1 MKFTFAPE
9 SRPLEG
15 YTIKRA
21 IYRGGFGEVY
31 YALSDAGREVAL
43 KLLQHNTDVELRG
56 VQQCLNLSHP
66 NLVTIFDVRQDGDGD
81 HWIIME
87 YIAGETLDTT
97 LRRQSSGMPVETVR
111 SWLRGLTDGMT
122 YLHSRGLVHRDLKP
136 ANMFMEN
143 GVVKIGDVGLSKFI
157 APSRHSAQTQSVGTV
172 HYMAPEVAKGRYG
185 REVDIYAIGI
195 ILYEMLTG
203 KLPFDG
209 ESTGEILMKHLSEP
223 PDLSPLPP
231 RIRPVIEK
239 ALQKDPKE
247 RFSRVEALQRAFE
260 EAVLGVS
267 SPKSTEEVPDAPG
280 HARVPDRLRSPTAG
294 YAQLREGQTHR
305 KKGSKGCGTA
315 CGPTPAWVKGVAFG
329 GLGLLGMGTVFGWD
343 LSFPMVVSILFFSGL
358 IAYSNSKKAEKK
370 SKLNQVRQAAAVKVS
385 TPQPQPPRV
394 RQSWGTTGDLLGSM
408 FLTVPISVM
417 LITCLA
423 ALKPSLLGGARSLSE
438 VDPANIGLFAL
449 ASILSSW
456 VLISIPFSILRAPEN
471 RFRRISRYHYGLAG
485 LFVGVVVYLIE
496 QFLMVADLGTP
507 SRAIFSRLGDQS
519 LFIDGV
525 PSWIGFM
532 AFFAVLFSFAN
543 WQQLSS
549 PRRKDRF
556 SIAAVI
562 GVVFVAWLTTTVFA
576 FPTQFG
582 MALAVI
588 IACVTQL
595 SSPFDDWRSK
605 QKSRN
610 IA

>member
-43 KLLQHNTDVELRG
+43 KLLQHNSDVELRG

-87 YIAGETLDTT
+87 YIAGETLDAT
-97 LRRQSSGMPVETVR
+97 LRRQSSGMPVESVR
-111 SWLRGLTDGMT
+111 SWLRGLTDGMA

-231 RIRPVIEK
+231 RLQPVIEM
-239 ALQKDPKE
+239 ALRKDPKE

-267 SPKSTEEVPDAPG
+267 PPKSTEEVPAAPG
-280 HARVPDRLRSPTAG
+280 HARVPDRDGKQDAG
-294 YAQLREGQTHR
+294 FVQLPEGR
-305 KKGSKGCGTA
+305 PSAKKGQKGCATS
-315 CGPTPAWVKGVAFG
+315 CGPAPGWMKGVAFG
-329 GLGLLGMGTVFGWD
+329 GLGLLVMGTVFGWD
-343 LSFPMVVSILFFSGL
+343 LSFPMVVSILFTSGL
-358 IAYSNSKKAEKK
+358 ITYSRSKKANRKT
-370 SKLNQVRQAAAVKVS
+370 KLNQARRAAAVNVS
-385 TPQPQPPRV
+385 APQPPPQNLR
-394 RQSWGTTGDLLGSM
+394 RSWGTTGDLLGSM
-408 FLTVPISVM
+408 FLTVPIAAM

-423 ALKPSLLGGARSLSE
+423 ALKPSLLGGASSLSDI
-438 VDPANIGLFAL
+438 DPANLGLFA
-449 ASILSSW
+449 SMTILSSW
-456 VLISIPFSILRAPEN
+456 ALITIPFSVLRAPEH
-471 RFRRISRYHYGLAG
+471 RFRSISRYHYGLAG
-485 LFVGVVVYLIE
+485 LFVGVVAYLIE
-496 QFLMVADLGTP
+496 QYLMVSDLGTP

-532 AFFAVLFSFAN
+532 AFFATLFSFAN
-543 WQQLSS
+543 WQEMSS

-556 SIAAVI
+556 SISSVV
-562 GVVFVAWLTTTVFA
+562 GVGFVAWLTTTVFA

-582 MALAVI
+582 LALAVI

-605 QKSRN
+605 QKSRKV
-610 IA
+610 A